1 MIIRIT
7 DDEGRGADEWDLVE
21 LQGRFKSLDGGSVAG
36 KVLGQ
41 LRYTTGGGKISL
53 QVGNKILEGDLK
65 NIAKPYVLLE
75 KVKRGTKRKFAEVEG
90 GAVPGEGAAEE
101 VVAEGEAK
109 EGVEVEAHVEETSYK
124 VVGVVKRQFIL
135 RTSRHY
141 PPTALNINKDD
152 LEEAKA
158 LTKARDAASP
168 RRARNSNGSSAT
180 NANGTAKANSP

>member
-21 LQGRFKSLDGGSVAG
+21 LQGRVKSLDGGCVAG

-90 GAVPGEGAAEE
+90 GAVPDEGAKAAAE
-101 VVAEGEAK
+101 ADAEAK
-109 EGVEVEAHVEETSYK
+109 EEVNEAHVEATSYK

-152 LEEAKA
+152 LEVAKA

-168 RRARNSNGSSAT
+168 RRARNSNGS